1 MNKRNL
7 FTIGGAAAF
16 GLALV
21 ALPASPARAQK
32 PEDSTVTRL
41 QQKLDE
47 LQSKLQAQLESQQV
61 QEAELAVTDALMRA
75 LGPTAGVRGLRITT
89 DFPHGLRIVVLESV
103 PVAVLVHGADRVAVD
118 ANGSLLP
125 RVAADDLNIVIA
137 DDGSGW
143 LGVETHEVTADKAKE
158 LKLSAER
165 GVVLGRIVPDSPAA
179 KAGLKENDVV
189 TEINGQRVEG
199 AAQFRRMIHEIPAG
213 RSIQLTVWRDGRT
226 QAISATLGK
235 SEERHHAMKMVTPS
249 PGTFAFRMPEIPEI
263 PPMEWNGAMLAG
275 GQPRLGIDAEDL
287 SGQLG
292 AFFGAPDGEGI
303 LVRDVNSGSPAEK
316 AGVKAGDVIT
326 SLNGDRIRT
335 VGDLREKLSA
345 KRDDKDRTVKLG
357 VLRNKSEISLA
368 VELPAAAARPKR
380 LVSRR
385 TSI

>member
-47 LQSKLQAQLESQQV
+47 LQAKLQAQLESQQV
-61 QEAELAVTDALMRA
+61 QEAELAVTDALE
-75 LGPTAGVRGLRITT
+75 
-89 DFPHGLRIVVLESV
+89 ESAQ
-103 PVAVLVHGADRVAVD
+103 AVEEENQDPEV
-118 ANGSLLP
+118 LP
-125 RVAADDLNIVIA
+125 RVATDDLNIVIG

-235 SEERHHAMKMVTPS
+235 SEERHHAMKMVAPT

-263 PPMEWNGAMLAG
+263 PPMEWNGGMLAG

-303 LVRDVNSGSPAEK
+303 LVRDVYSGSPAEK

>member
-7 FTIGGAAAF
+7 LAIGGAVAL
-16 GLALV
+16 GLVLM
-21 ALPASPARAQK
+21 ALPASSARPQK
-32 PEDSTVTRL
+32 PGDSKIARFE
-41 QQKLDE
+41 QRIDE
-47 LQSKLQAQLESQQV
+47 LQAKLQAQLENGQNHV
-61 QEAELAVTDALMRA
+61 AELADADALEESGQTVVIEDQEPMR
-75 LGPTAGVRGLRITT
+75 IE
-89 DFPHGLRIVVLESV
+89 VLPSIEN
-103 PVAVLVHGADRVAVD
+103 DEF
-118 ANGSLLP
+118 NT
-125 RVAADDLNIVIA
+125 VIGG
-137 DDGSGW
+137 DGSSW

-165 GVVLGRIVPDSPAA
+165 GVFLGKIVPDSPAA

-226 QAISATLGK
+226 QTISATLGK
-235 SEERHHAMKMVTPS
+235 SEERHHAMKKMMAPT

-263 PPMEWNGAMLAG
+263 PSMEWDGGRFLG

-292 AFFGAPDGEGI
+292 TFFGAPDGEGI

-316 AGVKAGDVIT
+316 GGVKAGDVII
-326 SLNGDRIRT
+326 SLNGERIRSA
-335 VGDLREKLSA
+335 GELREKLSA
-345 KRDDKDRTVKLG
+345 KRDDDKDRTVKLG
-357 VLRNKSEISLA
+357 VLRNKSEASLT
-368 VELPAAAARPKR
+368 VQLPAPAAHSKR

>member
-7 FTIGGAAAF
+7 FMIGGAAAF

-32 PEDSTVTRL
+32 PEDSTVARL
-41 QQKLDE
+41 QQKIDE
-47 LQSKLQAQLESQQV
+47 LQAKLQAQLESQQV
-61 QEAELAVTDALMRA
+61 QEAELAVRDALKESA
-75 LGPTAGVRGLRITT
+75 QA
-89 DFPHGLRIVVLESV
+89 IVQENQDPGQIEV
-103 PVAVLVHGADRVAVD
+103 
-118 ANGSLLP
+118 LP
-125 RVAADDLNIVIA
+125 RVASDDLNILIG

-158 LKLSAER
+158 LKLAAER
-165 GVVLGRIVPDSPAA
+165 GMVP
-179 KAGLKENDVV
+179 
-189 TEINGQRVEG
+189 
-199 AAQFRRMIHEIPAG
+199 
-213 RSIQLTVWRDGRT
+213 
-226 QAISATLGK
+226 
-235 SEERHHAMKMVTPS
+235 
-249 PGTFAFRMPEIPEI
+249 
-263 PPMEWNGAMLAG
+263 G

-357 VLRNKSEISLA
+357 VLHNKREISLT

>member
-1 MNKRNL
+1 MNKRDL
-7 FTIGGAAAF
+7 LTIGAAAAI

-21 ALPASPARAQK
+21 ALPASSARPQR
-32 PEDSTVTRL
+32 PDDSKIARL
-41 QQKLDE
+41 QQQIEE
-47 LQSKLQAQLESQQV
+47 LQARLQAELENRADQNVEFDDADEPLDSAQTVVIEQGPGQIEV
-61 QEAELAVTDALMRA
+61 QPKIETDGM
-75 LGPTAGVRGLRITT
+75 
-89 DFPHGLRIVVLESV
+89 
-103 PVAVLVHGADRVAVD
+103 
-118 ANGSLLP
+118 
-125 RVAADDLNIVIA
+125 NIVIG
-137 DDGSGW
+137 DDGSSW
-143 LGVETHEVTADKAKE
+143 LGVETHEVTSDKAKE

-165 GVVLGRIVPDSPAA
+165 GVVLGKIVPDSPAA

-199 AAQFRRMIHEIPAG
+199 ASQFRRMIHEIPAG
-213 RSIQLTVWRDGRT
+213 RNIQLTVWRDGRMQT
-226 QAISATLGK
+226 LSATLGK
-235 SEERHHAMKMVTPS
+235 SEERHHAMKMVTPT

-263 PPMEWNGAMLAG
+263 PPMEWNGGMLAG

-316 AGVKAGDVIT
+316 AGVKAGHVIT
-326 SLNGDRIRT
+326 SLNGDRLRT

-357 VLRNKSEISLA
+357 VLRNKSDISLT
-368 VELPAAAARPKR
+368 VELPAPAARPKR

>member
-1 MNKRNL
+1 
-7 FTIGGAAAF
+7 
-16 GLALV
+16 LV

-32 PEDSTVTRL
+32 PEDSTVARL
-41 QQKLDE
+41 QQKIDE
-47 LQSKLQAQLESQQV
+47 LQAKLQAQLESQQV
-61 QEAELAVTDALMRA
+61 QEAELAVRDALKESA
-75 LGPTAGVRGLRITT
+75 QA
-89 DFPHGLRIVVLESV
+89 IVQENQDPGQIEV
-103 PVAVLVHGADRVAVD
+103 
-118 ANGSLLP
+118 LP
-125 RVAADDLNIVIA
+125 RVASDDLNILIG

-158 LKLSAER
+158 LKLAAER

-235 SEERHHAMKMVTPS
+235 SEERHHAMKMVAPT

-263 PPMEWNGAMLAG
+263 PPMEWNGGMLAG

-357 VLRNKSEISLA
+357 VLRNKSDISLT
-368 VELPAAAARPKR
+368 VELPAPAARPKR